1 MPVFKAIE
9 NGKGI
14 GAFKNVLN
22 YLVRADKDEE
32 DKKVLISGIGV
43 SNDPTK
49 ALKQMIYNKLV
60 HNKLD
65 KEALYKQFTQS
76 YDSKDRDKLTPELV
90 HKMGVLF
97 AEENFEKYGFKCI
110 VITHFEKD
118 HIHNHFFV
126 DNVNVESGLKYVILD
141 DRAKNSKQYK
151 KKIEQGKLK
160 DHERMLDD
168 LKKSSDDI
176 SFFYGID
183 RVEKGDKSINLYDKK
198 LYKSVE
204 SGFLGKVIR
213 NWNSILYDK
222 TTNLSNFIEV
232 LQSKGIY
239 VKVDNY
245 EVYFSRKE
253 IKDPKQDNYVRLSY
267 LKSVLDY
274 QFKQSKTQNTFE
286 YFKSMELLNKEKN
299 KEKNIREVAVN
310 NNRSNGKEKE
320 KAEIEKE
327 IQLSLKKEGLINLI
341 GEYKKETD
349 KVIESYYTPFRKE
362 LKQVIEDKFND
373 NTKVKKFMEEFNR
386 DINTKSNFTP
396 DEYKKELTY
405 FILTELEKGEENL
418 NKRIS
423 ADYVRDTFKRGT
435 SEFVHNSTP
444 FFQLKTEDIMN
455 SKIVRENSSTEN
467 SKRILKDKF
476 LKELPTNYEIEK
488 MSEKTLEK
496 TINAVLKTFKNG
508 IEEIKK
514 YIEKSTEYELKER
527 AKDIFIKNIGEN
539 KNNIDSIEE
548 IKRDFVK
555 IYNEYKDNSN
565 IQLTNEVKKITKEYK
580 ELKEIEEKEKVL
592 KKKDDYEY
600 TYSSSSTSTTS
611 TTTKTTTTVDRE
623 EKNSIEDAIRN
634 QRIAEEQR
642 LREIANAESNSNKK
656 KVKSVIAEDKEK
668 VRDREI
674 E

>member
-1 MPVFKAIE
+1 MPIFKAIE

-14 GAFKNVLN
+14 GAFTNVLN
-22 YLVRADKDEE
+22 YLVRADKSEE
-32 DKKVLISGIGV
+32 DKKVIVSGIGV
-43 SNDPTK
+43 SSDPKK
-49 ALKQMIYNKLV
+49 AKKQMIYNKLV
-60 HNKLD
+60 HDKLD

-76 YDSKDRDKLTPELV
+76 FDSKDKDKLTPELV
-90 HKMGVLF
+90 HKIGVLF

-110 VITHFEKD
+110 VATHFEKD

-126 DNVNVESGLKYVILD
+126 DNVNIESGLKYTVLD
-141 DRAKNSKQYK
+141 DRHKNTKQYK
-151 KKIEQGKLK
+151 KRIEQGKLK
-160 DHERMLDD
+160 NHERMLED

-176 SFFYGID
+176 AFFYGID
-183 RVEKGDKSINLYDKK
+183 RVEKGDKSINIYDKK
-198 LYKSVE
+198 LYTSIEK
-204 SGFLGKVIR
+204 GFLGKVIR

-222 TTNLSNFIEV
+222 TTNLSNFVEV

-239 VKVDNY
+239 AKVDNH

-253 IKDPKQDNYVRLSY
+253 IKDNKKDNYVRLSY
-267 LKSVLDY
+267 LESLLNY
-274 QFKQSKTQNTFE
+274 QFKQSETPNTFA
-286 YFKSMELLNKEKN
+286 FKKSMELLDKQKI
-299 KEKNIREVAVN
+299 KEKNIREVAVDTDK
-310 NNRSNGKEKE
+310 RGNGKEKE
-320 KAEIEKE
+320 KAEVEKE
-327 IQLSLKKEGLINLI
+327 VQLDIKKKGLINLI

-435 SEFVHNSTP
+435 SEFVYNSTP

-488 MSEKTLEK
+488 MNEKTLEK

-527 AKDIFIKNIGEN
+527 AKNIFIKNIGE
-539 KNNIDSIEE
+539 NNIDSIEE

-555 IYNEYKDNSN
+555 IFNEYKDNSN
-565 IQLTNEVKKITKEYK
+565 VQLTNEVKNITKEYK

-600 TYSSSSTSTTS
+600 TYSSSSTSTT
-611 TTTKTTTTVDRE
+611 TKTTTTVEKE
-623 EKNSIEDAIRN
+623 EKNAIEDAIKN

-656 KVKSVIAEDKEK
+656 KVKSVIVEDKGNK
-668 VRDREI
+668 GKDREI

>member
-1 MPVFKAIE
+1 MPIFKAVE

-22 YLVRADKDEE
+22 YLVRKNKEEE
-32 DKKVLISGIGV
+32 DKKVIVSGIGV
-43 SNDPTK
+43 SSDPEK

-76 YDSKDRDKLTPELV
+76 YDAKDKDKLTPELV

-110 VITHFEKD
+110 VVTHYEKD

-126 DNVNVESGLKYVILD
+126 DNINIESGLKYTILD

-151 KKIEQGKLK
+151 KRIEQGKLK
-160 DHERMLDD
+160 NHERMLED

-176 SFFYGID
+176 SFFFGID
-183 RVEKGDKSINLYDKK
+183 RVEKGDKSINIYNKK
-198 LYKSVE
+198 LYTSIEK
-204 SGFLGKVIR
+204 GFLGKVIR
-213 NWNSILYDK
+213 NWNEILYDK

-239 VKVDNY
+239 AKIDNH
-245 EVYFSRKE
+245 EVYFARKE
-253 IKDPKQDNYVRLSY
+253 IKDNKKDNYVRLSY
-267 LKSVLDY
+267 LESLLNY
-274 QFKQSKTQNTFE
+274 QFKQSDSENTFA
-286 YFKSMELLNKEKN
+286 FKKSMELLDKHKI
-299 KEKNIREVAVN
+299 KEKNIREEVAVAD
-310 NNRSNGKEKE
+310 NRSNGKEKE
-320 KAEIEKE
+320 KAEVEKE
-327 IQLSLKKEGLINLI
+327 VQLNLKKKGLINLI

-362 LKQVIEDKFND
+362 LKQVIEDKFNN

-386 DINTKSNFTP
+386 NINTKSNFTP

-539 KNNIDSIEE
+539 NIDSIEK

-555 IYNEYKDNSN
+555 IFNEYKDNSN
-565 IQLTNEVKKITKEYK
+565 VQLTNEVKNITKEYK

-600 TYSSSSTSTTS
+600 TYSSSSTSTP
-611 TTTKTTTTVDRE
+611 TKTTTTVDRE
-623 EKNSIEDAIRN
+623 EKNALEDAIRN
-634 QRIAEEQR
+634 QRLAEEER
-642 LREIANAESNSNKK
+642 LRDLANAESNKK
-656 KVKSVIAEDKEK
+656 KVKSVVVEDKGNK
-668 VRDREI
+668 GKDREI

>member
-1 MPVFKAIE
+1 MPVFKAIKG
-9 NGKGI
+9 GKGI

-22 YLVRADKDEE
+22 YLVRKDKAEE
-32 DKKVLISGIGV
+32 DKKVIVTGIGV
-43 SNDPTK
+43 SSDPTK

-76 YDSKDRDKLTPELV
+76 YDSKDKDKLTPELV

-110 VITHFEKD
+110 VVTHYEKD

-126 DNVNVESGLKYVILD
+126 DNINIESGLKYTVLD
-141 DRAKNSKQYK
+141 DRHKNTKQYK
-151 KKIEQGKLK
+151 KRIEENKLK
-160 DHERMLDD
+160 NHERLLED

-176 SFFYGID
+176 SFYFGID
-183 RVEKGDKSINLYDKK
+183 RVEKGDKSINIYNKK
-198 LYKSVE
+198 LYTSIEK
-204 SGFLGKVIR
+204 GFLGKVIR

-239 VKVDNY
+239 AKIDNH

-253 IKDPKQDNYVRLSY
+253 IKDNKKDNYVRLSY
-267 LKSVLDY
+267 LESLLNY
-274 QFKQSKTQNTFE
+274 QFKQSETENTFA
-286 YFKSMELLNKEKN
+286 FKKSMELLNKEKI
-299 KEKNIREVAVN
+299 KEKNIREVADTD
-310 NNRSNGKEKE
+310 NRSNGKEKK

-327 IQLSLKKEGLINLI
+327 VQLNLKKEGLINLI
-341 GEYKKETD
+341 KEYKKETD

-423 ADYVRDTFKRGT
+423 ADYVRDIFKRGT
-435 SEFVHNSTP
+435 SEFVYNSTP

-455 SKIVRENSSTEN
+455 SKIVTENSSTEN

-476 LKELPTNYEIEK
+476 LKELPTSFEIEK
-488 MSEKTLEK
+488 MNEKTLEK

-514 YIEKSTEYELKER
+514 YIEKSTEYRLKER
-527 AKDIFIKNIGEN
+527 AKDIFTKDIGE
-539 KNNIDSIEE
+539 NNIDSIEE

-555 IYNEYKDNSN
+555 IFNEYKDNSN
-565 IQLTNEVKKITKEYK
+565 VKLTNEVKNITKEYK

-642 LREIANAESNSNKK
+642 LREIANAESNNKK
-656 KVKSVIAEDKEK
+656 KVKSVSIIEDKGK
-668 VRDREI
+668 DREI

>member
-1 MPVFKAIE
+1 MPIFKAVE

-22 YLVRADKDEE
+22 YLVRKNKEEE
-32 DKKVLISGIGV
+32 DKKVIVSGIGV
-43 SNDPTK
+43 SSDPEK

-76 YDSKDRDKLTPELV
+76 YDAKDKDKLTPELV

-110 VITHFEKD
+110 VVTHYEKD

-126 DNVNVESGLKYVILD
+126 DNINIESGLKYVILD

-160 DHERMLDD
+160 NHERMLED

-183 RVEKGDKSINLYDKK
+183 RLEKGDKSINIYDKK
-198 LYKSVE
+198 LYTSIEK
-204 SGFLGKVIR
+204 GFLGKVIR
-213 NWNSILYDK
+213 NWNEILYDK

-239 VKVDNY
+239 AKVDNY

-253 IKDPKQDNYVRLSY
+253 IKDNKKDNYVRLSY
-267 LKSVLDY
+267 LESLLNY
-274 QFKQSKTQNTFE
+274 QFKQSKTPNTFA
-286 YFKSMELLNKEKN
+286 FKKSMELLNKEKI
-299 KEKNIREVAVN
+299 KEKNIREEVAVAD
-310 NNRSNGKEKE
+310 NRSNGKEKE
-320 KAEIEKE
+320 KAEVEKE
-327 IQLSLKKEGLINLI
+327 VQLNLKKKGLINLI
-341 GEYKKETD
+341 KEYKKETD

-539 KNNIDSIEE
+539 NIDSIEK

-555 IYNEYKDNSN
+555 IFNEYKDNSN
-565 IQLTNEVKKITKEYK
+565 VQLTNEVKNITKEYK

-600 TYSSSSTSTTS
+600 TYSSSSTSTT
-611 TTTKTTTTVDRE
+611 TKTTTTTVEKE
-623 EKNSIEDAIRN
+623 EKNAIEDAIRN

-642 LREIANAESNSNKK
+642 LKEIANAESNKK
-656 KVKSVIAEDKEK
+656 KVKSVIVEDKGNK
-668 VRDREI
+668 GKDREI